1 MTMEQYDVYFDMLS
15 RFAPEMPATHAD
27 ALHERVDSS
36 KIVEKWSTISHTRKA
51 ELQPT
56 VVPQRNLREYPDVFT
71 DELPRLLTHREIDF
85 VIELELNTVPIS
97 RAPYRMAPT
106 KLKELKVQLQE
117 LLDKGF
123 I

>member
-15 RFAPEMPATHAD
+15 RFAPEMVVTQSAKAD
-27 ALHERVDSS
+27 KFVRAGLKLDLH
-36 KIVEKWSTISHTRKA
+36 
-51 ELQPT
+51 
-56 VVPQRNLREYPDVFT
+56 